1 MTEDLVTLLVN
12 ELTDPEFEGRK
23 HYSRSTYKD
32 GCHGPLCTKSERD
45 RAAKK
50 RERQNPHRR
59 TVPRAAA
66 LAELD
71 GHLDRVIDALGLRN
85 DDQVEEP
92 AVPLAV

>member
-1 MTEDLVTLLVN
+1 MTEDLISQLVD
-12 ELTDPEFEGRK
+12 ELTNPEFEGRK

-59 TVPRAAA
+59 TVPRAEA
-66 LAELD
+66 LAVLD
-71 GHLDRVIDALGLRN
+71 AHLDLVIDALGLRN
-85 DDQVEEP
+85 DDQAEP
-92 AVPLAV
+92 VVVPVAV

>member
-1 MTEDLVTLLVN
+1 MTEDLITQLVD
-12 ELTDPEFEGRK
+12 ELCDPRFEGRK

-59 TVPRAAA
+59 TVPRAEA
-66 LAELD
+66 LVWLD
-71 GHLDRVIDALGLRN
+71 VQLDRVINALGLRN
-85 DDQVEEP
+85 DDPAEDP

>member
-1 MTEDLVTLLVN
+1 MTESLIGELVD
-12 ELTDPEFEGRK
+12 ELTNPEFKGRK

-59 TVPRAAA
+59 TVPRAADLVA
-66 LAELD
+66 LDE
-71 GHLDRVIDALGLRN
+71 HLDKVIDALGLRT
-85 DDQVEEP
+85 DDQVE
-92 AVPLAV
+92 ALAVQLAG